1 MHFTKVEYNNLNSRQ
16 KEVFNF
22 HKVAAALA
30 DYGFNCLKLTDD
42 WEGADFLAYR
52 MVDSGGAN
60 TLKVQLK
67 GRLTIDQKY
76 IGKGIWIAFPLK
88 GAWYLVEHDGLV
100 EKVRQTTNWL
110 NTASWME
117 GKQYHSDSPNA
128 ALIESLEGNRL

>member
-1 MHFTKVEYNNLNSRQ
+1 MEIAKIKYEDLNSRQ

-22 HKVAAALA
+22 HKVASALA

-52 MVDSGGAN
+52 MVDSGRMN

-67 GRLTIDQKY
+67 GRLTIDRKY
-76 IGKGIWIAFPLK
+76 TGKDIWITFPLK
-88 GAWYLVEHDGLV
+88 GSWYLIEHDVLV

-110 NTASWME
+110 NTEAWAT
-117 GKQYHSDSPNA
+117 GGQYHSDSPNA
-128 ALIESLEGNRL
+128 ALTDNLAESRL